1 MRELMRRLLRE
12 PLLHFLLAAL
22 LIIAVYAAA
31 GPREEEG
38 DMRIVVSGNRIEQLA
53 SVFAKT
59 WQRPPTEAELKGL
72 IDDFVKEEIYVREA
86 RKLGLDVDDTVVR
99 RRLRLKME
107 FLSEA
112 EASLTPPSEGE
123 LQAFLKDHPE
133 KFAKPPRYSFDQVNF
148 SPAKRSDAEADAR
161 KVLVALNGAA
171 PPEPAT
177 LGDPTLLPSSLEDV
191 EADEIARGFGDEFAA
206 SLASLPVGAWTGP
219 LNSAYGVHL
228 VRLRARTAGRAP
240 PLDEVRDA
248 VLRELQ
254 HARRTQLEEQ
264 RLNALLERYTVIIAQ
279 PGAAAP

>member
-1 MRELMRRLLRE
+1 M
-12 PLLHFLLAAL
+12 
-22 LIIAVYAAA
+22 
-31 GPREEEG
+31 
-38 DMRIVVSGNRIEQLA
+38 
-53 SVFAKT
+53 
-59 WQRPPTEAELKGL
+59 
-72 IDDFVKEEIYVREA
+72 
-86 RKLGLDVDDTVVR
+86 
-99 RRLRLKME
+99 
-107 FLSEA
+107 
-112 EASLTPPSEGE
+112 
-123 LQAFLKDHPE
+123 
-133 KFAKPPRYSFDQVNF
+133 
-148 SPAKRSDAEADAR
+148 
-161 KVLVALNGAA
+161 ALNGAA